1 MVGRR
6 WGRVCTEWERG
17 GIGLEEGKEK
27 IAESTSK
34 PIINQ
39 WCFPTPPMAMQ
50 HGLGYI
56 SICGLYLESAG
67 QVSGISRAGMYR
79 KKTDIQNAYPS
90 SCGYRYVPG

>member
-6 WGRVCTEWERG
+6 WERVGTELERG

-50 HGLGYI
+50 HGLRYI
-56 SICGLYLESAG
+56 SICGLYL
-67 QVSGISRAGMYR
+67 V
-79 KKTDIQNAYPS
+79 
-90 SCGYRYVPG
+90 